1 MLCRHLAAD
10 GAFARE
16 VLMEFEHMLAVRFS
30 CRRYTDE
37 PVSEEDIEK
46 ILAAAQRAPVGHFD
60 YKHYAIAVVT
70 DKKVLKLLADQNDAL
85 SGRGDP
91 LYGAPV
97 LLLIMSAP
105 GAREDSIKLNA
116 GIMAEHMHLEAENLG
131 LGSICIYSFIRT
143 LNVTDGCGEYFKAM
157 HMPEGW
163 KPAMSVAVGHTPLQR
178 RERRLTPRFP
188 VFRVNGEE

>member
-1 MLCRHLAAD
+1 
-10 GAFARE
+10 
-16 VLMEFEHMLAVRFS
+16 MEFDHLLSVRFS
-30 CRRYTDE
+30 YRRYSDE
-37 PVSEEDIEK
+37 PVSSEDIQK
-46 ILAAAQRAPVGHFD
+46 ILDAAQRAPVGHFD

-70 DKKVLKLLADQNDAL
+70 DKKILKLLADQNDEL

-143 LNVTDGCGEYFKAM
+143 LNVTDGCGEYFKAL

-163 KPAMSVAVGHTPLQR
+163 KPAMSVAVGHTPLKR
-178 RERRLTPRFP
+178 RERKLAARFP
-188 VFRVNGEE
+188 VFRVDGEE